1 CQIAVLYCDLVE
13 VTGIIYKYNDRPY
26 VKKCLEISDDMMLKY
41 VGHQNAYDWSGESI
55 PGETIEQKIIRQE
68 KIIEQFRVAINQF
81 RYTLNYKFWEN
92 TYWDEDE

>member
-1 CQIAVLYCDLVE
+1 VLYCDLVE